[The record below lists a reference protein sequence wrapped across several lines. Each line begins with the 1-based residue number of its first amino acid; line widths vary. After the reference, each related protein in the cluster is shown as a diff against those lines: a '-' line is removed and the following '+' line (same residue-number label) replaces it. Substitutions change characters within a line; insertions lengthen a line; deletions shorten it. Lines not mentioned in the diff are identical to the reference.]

1 MADLFAPKLQAEV
14 AYERPI
20 QPVETPSAIGALA
33 GLGEFFVTQY
43 GREQAGGG
51 SKRATSIDPNLAVFQ
66 QGLERIEAIRDQK
79 GESAALIAE
88 RQLAKNFA
96 TAGIEFD
103 TDFQSVYTTTT
114 GRQWAGYGRDPEAF
128 MMENALQDSDVQ
140 ASFIASYAVLPED
153 ATDDQRIEYAI
164 GQKATVQAAADVIA
178 RSKAEAGYKWSVQTE
193 AAYAEAVDTFVNV
206 GMGGLVQTT
215 QSGQRVG
222 PQSIANLQAQW
233 AQYKVQL
240 SRPTAITDD
249 QWKATQAKITNV
261 DNMFTMLTKASSSD
275 VLFEEITTAFSDA
288 LLAEGGGS
296 TQSILAAASAIKDP
310 TSLMSLM
317 GSDPKT
323 FIMDVSK
330 SINLD
335 IAQPQLFGHILD
347 MNEVPLGGAIEGD
360 ATIPSLPPEVEAKI
374 SGLSPQEHFDALK
387 ASGKLTSLTDNNSL
401 QRPEGRQQFVENAA
415 SIGAVMM
422 SMENDEFLSSSFLR
436 QLVANPNFIQNI
448 SNLDGVDPEGAAVAR
463 TYVRSGLNTELVR
476 QERNLASIE
485 GNSLASWNGNNYD
498 LDMEAL
504 SQRASGIRI
513 QEFTRSLD
521 RYYGGDLAVAV
532 EDGFKRMTDV
542 TDVVQVAGLYNL
554 EQALDRRT
562 SIGVINETLNAL
574 STGEEVSAIVRD
586 VQEAVVPP
594 AIEGINVPEEV
605 RIDAPF
611 LNEVN
616 RVAEGIPGIDSTD
629 LLRIIGFETIGSFS
643 PSEKSRTSS
652 ATGLIQFLEKTAKGL
667 GTTTAELAA
676 MSREEQMKFVEAYL
690 KPYKNRIKN
699 FGDLY
704 MAIHYPRGIGKDDD
718 YVLYRR
724 GSDAYDANKNLDIS
738 KDGTVTRREAI
749 ARASS
754 FGVPQDQ
761 ITVEP
766 VSSAPMESLRPMA
779 RPTGEE
785 ATPAALPVAVRNYFA
800 EASEDTKRDLEE
812 KNIKPEDVVYFESE
826 AAAQAALEAGEYE
839 EGTFYLTN
847 EQPNILYRLFPKP
860 TL

>member
-193 AAYAEAVDTFVNV
+193 AAYAEAVDTFVNI
-206 GMGGLVQTT
+206 GMGGLIQTT

-249 QWKATQAKITNV
+249 QWKATQAKIANV

-296 TQSILAAASAIKDP
+296 TESILAAASAIKDP
-310 TSLMSLM
+310 TSLMNLM
-317 GSDPKT
+317 GGNVET
-323 FIMDVSK
+323 FVMDVSK

-335 IAQPQLFGHILD
+335 IAQPQLFGHILEQ
-347 MNEVPLGGAIEGD
+347 NEVPLGGAIEGD
-360 ATIPSLPPEVEAKI
+360 ATIQSLPPEVEAKI

-594 AIEGINVPEEV
+594 AIEGINVPEDV

-652 ATGLIQFLEKTAKGL
+652 ATGLIQFLESTAEGL

-724 GSDAYDANKNLDIS
+724 GSDAYDANKSLDIS

-779 RPTGEE
+779 RPTGE
-785 ATPAALPVAVRNYFA
+785 
-800 EASEDTKRDLEE
+800 
-812 KNIKPEDVVYFESE
+812 
-826 AAAQAALEAGEYE
+826 
-839 EGTFYLTN
+839 
-847 EQPNILYRLFPKP
+847 
-860 TL
+860 

>member
-206 GMGGLVQTT
+206 GMGGLIQTT

-240 SRPTAITDD
+240 SRPTGITDD
-249 QWKATQAKITNV
+249 QWKATQAKITSV

-296 TQSILAAASAIKDP
+296 TESILAAASAIKDP
-310 TSLMSLM
+310 TSLMNLM
-317 GSDPKT
+317 GGNVET
-323 FIMDVSK
+323 FVMDVSK

-335 IAQPQLFGHILD
+335 IAQPQLFGHILEQ
-347 MNEVPLGGAIEGD
+347 NEVPLGGAIEGD
-360 ATIPSLPPEVEAKI
+360 AIIQSLPPEVEAKI
-374 SGLSPQEHFDALK
+374 AGLSPQEHFDALK

-532 EDGFKRMTDV
+532 EDGFKRMYDV
-542 TDVVQVAGLYNL
+542 TDVIQVAGLYNL

-652 ATGLIQFLEKTAKGL
+652 ATGLIQFLESTAEGL

-724 GSDAYDANKNLDIS
+724 GSDAYSANKSLDVS
-738 KDGTVTRREAI
+738 GDGTVTRREAI

-761 ITVEP
+761 IAVEP

-779 RPTGEE
+779 RPTGE
-785 ATPAALPVAVRNYFA
+785 
-800 EASEDTKRDLEE
+800 
-812 KNIKPEDVVYFESE
+812 
-826 AAAQAALEAGEYE
+826 
-839 EGTFYLTN
+839 
-847 EQPNILYRLFPKP
+847 
-860 TL
+860 

>member
-317 GSDPKT
+317 GADAQT

-335 IAQPQLFGHILD
+335 IAQPQLFSHILD

-448 SNLDGVDPEGAAVAR
+448 SNLDGVDPEGAVVAR
-463 TYVRSGLNTELVR
+463 TYVRTGLNTELVR

-594 AIEGINVPEEV
+594 AVEGINVPEEV

-667 GTTTAELAA
+667 GTTTSELAA

-761 ITVEP
+761 IAVEP
-766 VSSAPMESLRPMA
+766 VSSAPMESLRPTA
-779 RPTGEE
+779 RPTGE
-785 ATPAALPVAVRNYFA
+785 
-800 EASEDTKRDLEE
+800 
-812 KNIKPEDVVYFESE
+812 
-826 AAAQAALEAGEYE
+826 
-839 EGTFYLTN
+839 
-847 EQPNILYRLFPKP
+847 
-860 TL
+860 

>member
-193 AAYAEAVDTFVNV
+193 AAYAEAVDTFVNI
-206 GMGGLVQTT
+206 GMGGLIQTT

-249 QWKATQAKITNV
+249 QWKATQAKIANV

-296 TQSILAAASAIKDP
+296 TESILAAASAIKDP
-310 TSLMSLM
+310 TSLMNLM
-317 GSDPKT
+317 GQDAMSY
-323 FIMDVSK
+323 IMDISK

-335 IAQPQLFGHILD
+335 IAQPQLFGHILEQ
-347 MNEVPLGGAIEGD
+347 NEVPLGGAIEGD
-360 ATIPSLPPEVEAKI
+360 VTIQSLPPEIETKI

-594 AIEGINVPEEV
+594 AIEGINVPEDV

-652 ATGLIQFLEKTAKGL
+652 ATGLIQFLESTAEGL

-724 GSDAYDANKNLDIS
+724 GSDAYDANKSLDVS

-779 RPTGEE
+779 RPTGE
-785 ATPAALPVAVRNYFA
+785 
-800 EASEDTKRDLEE
+800 
-812 KNIKPEDVVYFESE
+812 
-826 AAAQAALEAGEYE
+826 
-839 EGTFYLTN
+839 
-847 EQPNILYRLFPKP
+847 
-860 TL
+860 

>member
-193 AAYAEAVDTFVNV
+193 AAYAEAVDTFVNI

-249 QWKATQAKITNV
+249 QWKATQAKIANV

-317 GSDPKT
+317 GADAQT

-335 IAQPQLFGHILD
+335 IAQPQLFGHILEQ
-347 MNEVPLGGAIEGD
+347 NEVPLGGAIEGD
-360 ATIPSLPPEVEAKI
+360 ATIQSLPPEVEAKI

-724 GSDAYDANKNLDIS
+724 GSDAYDANKSLDVS
-738 KDGTVTRREAI
+738 GDGTVTRREAI

-779 RPTGEE
+779 RPTGE
-785 ATPAALPVAVRNYFA
+785 
-800 EASEDTKRDLEE
+800 
-812 KNIKPEDVVYFESE
+812 
-826 AAAQAALEAGEYE
+826 
-839 EGTFYLTN
+839 
-847 EQPNILYRLFPKP
+847 
-860 TL
+860 

>member
-317 GSDPKT
+317 GADAQT

-335 IAQPQLFGHILD
+335 IAQPQLFGHILEQ
-347 MNEVPLGGAIEGD
+347 NEVPLGGAIEGD
-360 ATIPSLPPEVEAKI
+360 ATIQSLPPEVEAKI
-374 SGLSPQEHFDALK
+374 AGLSPQEHFDALK

-498 LDMEAL
+498 LDMLAL
-504 SQRASGIRI
+504 SQRAARPRI

-532 EDGFKRMTDV
+532 EDGFKRMYDV
-542 TDVVQVAGLYNL
+542 TDVIQVAGLYNL

-724 GSDAYDANKNLDIS
+724 GSDAYDANKSLDIS

-779 RPTGEE
+779 RPTGE
-785 ATPAALPVAVRNYFA
+785 
-800 EASEDTKRDLEE
+800 
-812 KNIKPEDVVYFESE
+812 
-826 AAAQAALEAGEYE
+826 
-839 EGTFYLTN
+839 
-847 EQPNILYRLFPKP
+847 
-860 TL
+860 

>member
-33 GLGEFFVTQY
+33 GLGEFFVSQY
-43 GREQAGGG
+43 DREQAGGG
-51 SKRATSIDPNLAVFQ
+51 SKRATSIDPNLAVFAE
-66 QGLERIEAIRDQK
+66 GLKEIEGLRDK
-79 GESAALIAE
+79 RGEFDTAALIAE

-96 TAGIEFD
+96 VAGIEFD
-103 TDFQSVYTTTT
+103 TDYQNVYTATT
-114 GRQWAGYGRDPEAF
+114 GRPWAGYGRDPEAF
-128 MMENALQDSDVQ
+128 MMQNALQDSDVQ

-153 ATDDQRIEYAI
+153 ATDEQRIEYAI

-261 DNMFTMLTKASSSD
+261 DNMFTMLTTASSSD
-275 VLFEEITTAFSDA
+275 VLFEEITTAFSAA

-296 TQSILAAASAIKDP
+296 TESILAAASAIKDP
-310 TSLMSLM
+310 TSLMNLM
-317 GSDPKT
+317 GGNVET
-323 FIMDVSK
+323 FVMDVSK

-335 IAQPQLFGHILD
+335 IAQPQLFSHILD
-347 MNEVPLGGAIEGD
+347 MNEVPLGGEIEGD

-448 SNLDGVDPEGAAVAR
+448 SNLDGVDPEGAVVAR
-463 TYVRSGLNTELVR
+463 TYVRTGLNTELVR

-586 VQEAVVPP
+586 VQETVVPP
-594 AIEGINVPEEV
+594 AVEGINVPEEV

-652 ATGLIQFLEKTAKGL
+652 ATGLIQFLEKTAKDL
-667 GTTTAELAA
+667 GTTTSELAA

-724 GSDAYDANKNLDIS
+724 GSDAYKANKNLDIS

-761 ITVEP
+761 IAVEP

-779 RPTGEE
+779 RPTGE
-785 ATPAALPVAVRNYFA
+785 
-800 EASEDTKRDLEE
+800 
-812 KNIKPEDVVYFESE
+812 
-826 AAAQAALEAGEYE
+826 
-839 EGTFYLTN
+839 
-847 EQPNILYRLFPKP
+847 
-860 TL
+860 

>member
-193 AAYAEAVDTFVNV
+193 AAYAEAVDTFVNI
-206 GMGGLVQTT
+206 GMGGLIQTT

-249 QWKATQAKITNV
+249 QWKATQAKIANV

-296 TQSILAAASAIKDP
+296 TESILAAASAIKDP
-310 TSLMSLM
+310 TSLIDIM
-317 GSDPKT
+317 GQDARSY
-323 FIMDVSK
+323 IMDISK

-335 IAQPQLFGHILD
+335 IAQPQLFGHILEQ
-347 MNEVPLGGAIEGD
+347 NEVPLGGAIEGD
-360 ATIPSLPPEVEAKI
+360 ATIQSLPPEVEAKI

-532 EDGFKRMTDV
+532 EDGFKRMYDV
-542 TDVVQVAGLYNL
+542 TDVIQVAGLYNL

-574 STGEEVSAIVRD
+574 STDEEVSAIVRD

-724 GSDAYDANKNLDIS
+724 GSDAYDANKSLDVS
-738 KDGTVTRREAI
+738 GDGTVTRREAI

-779 RPTGEE
+779 RPTGE
-785 ATPAALPVAVRNYFA
+785 
-800 EASEDTKRDLEE
+800 
-812 KNIKPEDVVYFESE
+812 
-826 AAAQAALEAGEYE
+826 
-839 EGTFYLTN
+839 
-847 EQPNILYRLFPKP
+847 
-860 TL
+860 

>member
-1 MADLFAPKLQAEV
+1 
-14 AYERPI
+14 
-20 QPVETPSAIGALA
+20 
-33 GLGEFFVTQY
+33 
-43 GREQAGGG
+43 
-51 SKRATSIDPNLAVFQ
+51 
-66 QGLERIEAIRDQK
+66 
-79 GESAALIAE
+79 
-88 RQLAKNFA
+88 
-96 TAGIEFD
+96 
-103 TDFQSVYTTTT
+103 
-114 GRQWAGYGRDPEAF
+114 
-128 MMENALQDSDVQ
+128 
-140 ASFIASYAVLPED
+140 
-153 ATDDQRIEYAI
+153 
-164 GQKATVQAAADVIA
+164 
-178 RSKAEAGYKWSVQTE
+178 
-193 AAYAEAVDTFVNV
+193 
-206 GMGGLVQTT
+206 
-215 QSGQRVG
+215 
-222 PQSIANLQAQW
+222 
-233 AQYKVQL
+233 
-240 SRPTAITDD
+240 
-249 QWKATQAKITNV
+249 
-261 DNMFTMLTKASSSD
+261 
-275 VLFEEITTAFSDA
+275 
-288 LLAEGGGS
+288 
-296 TQSILAAASAIKDP
+296 
-310 TSLMSLM
+310 
-317 GSDPKT
+317 
-323 FIMDVSK
+323 MDVSK

-335 IAQPQLFGHILD
+335 IAQPQLFSHILEQ
-347 MNEVPLGGAIEGD
+347 NEVPLGGAIEGD
-360 ATIPSLPPEVEAKI
+360 ATIQSLPPEVEAKI

-574 STGEEVSAIVRD
+574 STNEEVSAIVRD

-667 GTTTAELAA
+667 GTTTTELAA

-690 KPYKNRIKN
+690 KPYKNRINN

-724 GSDAYDANKNLDIS
+724 GSDAYDANKSLDIS

-761 ITVEP
+761 IAVKP

-779 RPTGEE
+779 RPTEDESISQEVSVPKVFTE
-785 ATPAALPVAVRNYFA
+785 APSNINNPTVRK
-800 EASEDTKRDLEE
+800 ELE
-812 KNIKPEDVVYFESE
+812 NLGFKPEFTVSFNSMESFEK
-826 AAAQAALEAGEYE
+826 AKEAGIPP
-839 EGTFYLTN
+839 GTQLVVGSYDNLPIRFIEMLSNNNSIIKKTITG
-847 EQPNILYRLFPKP
+847 E
-860 TL
+860 

>member
-249 QWKATQAKITNV
+249 QWKATQAKITSV

-317 GSDPKT
+317 GADAQT

-335 IAQPQLFGHILD
+335 IAQPQLFGHILEQ
-347 MNEVPLGGAIEGD
+347 NEVPLGGAIEGD
-360 ATIPSLPPEVEAKI
+360 ATIQSLPPEVEAKI

-532 EDGFKRMTDV
+532 EDGFKRMYDV
-542 TDVVQVAGLYNL
+542 TDVIQVAGLYNL

-574 STGEEVSAIVRD
+574 STDEEVSAIVRD

-667 GTTTAELAA
+667 GTTTSELAA

-724 GSDAYDANKNLDIS
+724 GSDAYSANKSLDVS
-738 KDGTVTRREAI
+738 GDGTVTRREAI

-761 ITVEP
+761 IAVEP

-779 RPTGEE
+779 RPTGE
-785 ATPAALPVAVRNYFA
+785 
-800 EASEDTKRDLEE
+800 
-812 KNIKPEDVVYFESE
+812 
-826 AAAQAALEAGEYE
+826 
-839 EGTFYLTN
+839 
-847 EQPNILYRLFPKP
+847 
-860 TL
+860 

>member
-33 GLGEFFVTQY
+33 GLGEFFVSQY

-317 GSDPKT
+317 GADAQT

-335 IAQPQLFGHILD
+335 IAQPQLFGHILEQ
-347 MNEVPLGGAIEGD
+347 NEVPLGGAIEGD
-360 ATIPSLPPEVEAKI
+360 ATIQSLPPEVEAKI

-574 STGEEVSAIVRD
+574 STDEEVSAIVRD

-594 AIEGINVPEEV
+594 AVEGINVPEDV

-652 ATGLIQFLEKTAKGL
+652 ATGLIQFLESTAEGL
-667 GTTTAELAA
+667 GTTTSELAA

-724 GSDAYDANKNLDIS
+724 GSDAYDANKSLDIS

-761 ITVEP
+761 IAVEP

-779 RPTGEE
+779 RPTGE
-785 ATPAALPVAVRNYFA
+785 
-800 EASEDTKRDLEE
+800 
-812 KNIKPEDVVYFESE
+812 
-826 AAAQAALEAGEYE
+826 
-839 EGTFYLTN
+839 
-847 EQPNILYRLFPKP
+847 
-860 TL
+860 

>member
-249 QWKATQAKITNV
+249 QWKATQAKITSV

-317 GSDPKT
+317 GADAQT

-335 IAQPQLFGHILD
+335 IAQPQLFGHILEQ
-347 MNEVPLGGAIEGD
+347 NEVPLGGAIEGD
-360 ATIPSLPPEVEAKI
+360 ATIQSLPPEVEAKI

-532 EDGFKRMTDV
+532 EDGFKRMYDV
-542 TDVVQVAGLYNL
+542 TDVIQVAGLYNL

-574 STGEEVSAIVRD
+574 STDEEVSAIVRD

-667 GTTTAELAA
+667 GTTTSELAA

-724 GSDAYDANKNLDIS
+724 GSDAYDANKSLDVS
-738 KDGTVTRREAI
+738 GDGTVTRREAI

-779 RPTGEE
+779 RPTGE
-785 ATPAALPVAVRNYFA
+785 
-800 EASEDTKRDLEE
+800 
-812 KNIKPEDVVYFESE
+812 
-826 AAAQAALEAGEYE
+826 
-839 EGTFYLTN
+839 
-847 EQPNILYRLFPKP
+847 
-860 TL
+860 

>member
-193 AAYAEAVDTFVNV
+193 AAYAEAVDTFVNI
-206 GMGGLVQTT
+206 GMGGLIQTT

-249 QWKATQAKITNV
+249 QWKATQAKIANV

-296 TQSILAAASAIKDP
+296 TESILAAASAIKDP
-310 TSLMSLM
+310 TSLMNLM
-317 GSDPKT
+317 GGNVET
-323 FIMDVSK
+323 FVMDVSK

-335 IAQPQLFGHILD
+335 IAQPQLFGHILEQ
-347 MNEVPLGGAIEGD
+347 NEVPLGGAIEGD
-360 ATIPSLPPEVEAKI
+360 ATIQSLPPEVEAKI
-374 SGLSPQEHFDALK
+374 AGLSPQEHFDALK

-594 AIEGINVPEEV
+594 AIEGINVPEDV

-652 ATGLIQFLEKTAKGL
+652 ATGLIQFLESTAEGL

-724 GSDAYDANKNLDIS
+724 GSDAYDANKSLDIS

-779 RPTGEE
+779 RPTGE
-785 ATPAALPVAVRNYFA
+785 
-800 EASEDTKRDLEE
+800 
-812 KNIKPEDVVYFESE
+812 
-826 AAAQAALEAGEYE
+826 
-839 EGTFYLTN
+839 
-847 EQPNILYRLFPKP
+847 
-860 TL
+860 

>member
-33 GLGEFFVTQY
+33 GLGEFFVSQY
-43 GREQAGGG
+43 DREQAGGG
-51 SKRATSIDPNLAVFQ
+51 SKRATSIDPNLAVFAE
-66 QGLERIEAIRDQK
+66 GLKEIEGLRDK
-79 GESAALIAE
+79 RGEFDTAALIAE

-96 TAGIEFD
+96 VAGIEFD
-103 TDFQSVYTTTT
+103 TDYQNVYTATT
-114 GRQWAGYGRDPEAF
+114 GRPWAGYGRDPEAF
-128 MMENALQDSDVQ
+128 MMQNALQDSDVQ

-153 ATDDQRIEYAI
+153 ATDEQRIEYAI

-275 VLFEEITTAFSDA
+275 VLFEEITTAFSAA

-296 TQSILAAASAIKDP
+296 TESILAAASAIKDP
-310 TSLMSLM
+310 TSLMNLM
-317 GSDPKT
+317 GGNVET
-323 FIMDVSK
+323 FVMDVSK

-335 IAQPQLFGHILD
+335 IAQPQLFSHILD
-347 MNEVPLGGAIEGD
+347 MNEVPLGGEIEGD

-448 SNLDGVDPEGAAVAR
+448 SNLDGVDPEGAVVAR
-463 TYVRSGLNTELVR
+463 TYVRTGLNTELVR

-586 VQEAVVPP
+586 VQETVVPP
-594 AIEGINVPEEV
+594 AVEGINVPEEV

-652 ATGLIQFLEKTAKGL
+652 ATGLIQFLEKTAKDL
-667 GTTTAELAA
+667 GTTTSELAA

-724 GSDAYDANKNLDIS
+724 GSDAYKANKNLDIS

-761 ITVEP
+761 IAVEP

-779 RPTGEE
+779 RPTGE
-785 ATPAALPVAVRNYFA
+785 
-800 EASEDTKRDLEE
+800 
-812 KNIKPEDVVYFESE
+812 
-826 AAAQAALEAGEYE
+826 
-839 EGTFYLTN
+839 
-847 EQPNILYRLFPKP
+847 
-860 TL
+860 

>member
-33 GLGEFFVTQY
+33 GLGEFFVSQY

-249 QWKATQAKITNV
+249 QWKATQAKITSV

-275 VLFEEITTAFSDA
+275 VLFEEITTAFSAA

-310 TSLMSLM
+310 TSLMEQM
-317 GSDPKT
+317 GLKDPT
-323 FIMDVSK
+323 FIMSISK
-330 SINLD
+330 GLNLD
-335 IAQPQLFGHILD
+335 IAQPQLFGHILEQ
-347 MNEVPLGGAIEGD
+347 NEVPLGGAIEGD
-360 ATIPSLPPEVEAKI
+360 ATIQSLPPEVEAKI

-574 STGEEVSAIVRD
+574 STGESTVVSEPTAEEIA
-586 VQEAVVPP
+586 QEARSALDPTIEDVIPVIEDTAPISAGLIDRKEAGLGGYSSLFNNAERKDTAFKGYDVSTKTLGELYEFSNP
-594 AIEGINVPEEV
+594 SGPYGQYVKRVNPEDVTATPMGRYQFVGTTLKEVAERMGLDESTVFDQRTQDIMFLNHANHVIKNKSKPQQIAKLKSTWDGFKKLNDAELLQMIEEIEGSVV
-605 RIDAPF
+605 QQA
-611 LNEVN
+611 
-616 RVAEGIPGIDSTD
+616 
-629 LLRIIGFETIGSFS
+629 
-643 PSEKSRTSS
+643 
-652 ATGLIQFLEKTAKGL
+652 
-667 GTTTAELAA
+667 
-676 MSREEQMKFVEAYL
+676 
-690 KPYKNRIKN
+690 
-699 FGDLY
+699 
-704 MAIHYPRGIGKDDD
+704 
-718 YVLYRR
+718 
-724 GSDAYDANKNLDIS
+724 LDIPS
-738 KDGTVTRREAI
+738 RLA
-749 ARASS
+749 
-754 FGVPQDQ
+754 PQ
-761 ITVEP
+761 T
-766 VSSAPMESLRPMA
+766 SLRPMA
-779 RPTGEE
+779 RPTGE
-785 ATPAALPVAVRNYFA
+785 
-800 EASEDTKRDLEE
+800 
-812 KNIKPEDVVYFESE
+812 
-826 AAAQAALEAGEYE
+826 
-839 EGTFYLTN
+839 
-847 EQPNILYRLFPKP
+847 
-860 TL
+860 

>member
-33 GLGEFFVTQY
+33 GLGEFFVSQY
-43 GREQAGGG
+43 DREQAGGG
-51 SKRATSIDPNLAVFQ
+51 SKRATSIDPNLAVFAE
-66 QGLERIEAIRDQK
+66 GLKEIEGLRDK
-79 GESAALIAE
+79 RGEFDTAALIAE

-96 TAGIEFD
+96 VAGIEFD
-103 TDFQSVYTTTT
+103 TDYQNVYTATT
-114 GRQWAGYGRDPEAF
+114 GRPWAGYGRDPEAF
-128 MMENALQDSDVQ
+128 MMQNALQDSDVQ

-153 ATDDQRIEYAI
+153 ATDEQRIEYAI

-249 QWKATQAKITNV
+249 QWKATQAKIANV
-261 DNMFTMLTKASSSD
+261 DNMFTMLTTASSSD
-275 VLFEEITTAFSDA
+275 VLFEEITTAFSAA

-296 TQSILAAASAIKDP
+296 TESILAAASAIKDP
-310 TSLMSLM
+310 TSLMNLM
-317 GSDPKT
+317 GGNVET
-323 FIMDVSK
+323 FVMDVSK

-335 IAQPQLFGHILD
+335 IAQPQLFSHILD
-347 MNEVPLGGAIEGD
+347 MNEVPLGGEIEGD

-448 SNLDGVDPEGAAVAR
+448 SNLDGVDPEGAVVAR
-463 TYVRSGLNTELVR
+463 TYVRTGLNTELVR

-586 VQEAVVPP
+586 VQETVVPP
-594 AIEGINVPEEV
+594 AVEGINVPEEV

-667 GTTTAELAA
+667 GTTTSELAA

-724 GSDAYDANKNLDIS
+724 GSDAYDANKSLDVS

-754 FGVPQDQ
+754 FGVPEDQ
-761 ITVEP
+761 ITEEP

-779 RPTGEE
+779 RPTGE
-785 ATPAALPVAVRNYFA
+785 
-800 EASEDTKRDLEE
+800 
-812 KNIKPEDVVYFESE
+812 
-826 AAAQAALEAGEYE
+826 
-839 EGTFYLTN
+839 
-847 EQPNILYRLFPKP
+847 
-860 TL
+860 

>member
-193 AAYAEAVDTFVNV
+193 AAYAEAVDTFVNI
-206 GMGGLVQTT
+206 GMGGLIQTT
-215 QSGQRVG
+215 QSGQRLG

-249 QWKATQAKITNV
+249 QWKATQAKIANV
-261 DNMFTMLTKASSSD
+261 DNMFTMQTKASSSD

-296 TQSILAAASAIKDP
+296 TESILAAASAIRDP
-310 TSLMSLM
+310 TSLMNLM
-317 GSDPKT
+317 GGNVET
-323 FIMDVSK
+323 FVMDVSK

-335 IAQPQLFGHILD
+335 IAQPQLFGHILEQ
-347 MNEVPLGGAIEGD
+347 NEVPLGGAIEGD
-360 ATIPSLPPEVEAKI
+360 ATIQSLPPEAEAKI
-374 SGLSPQEHFDALK
+374 AGLSPQEHLDALK

-594 AIEGINVPEEV
+594 AIEGINVPEDV

-652 ATGLIQFLEKTAKGL
+652 ATGLIQFLESTAEGL

-724 GSDAYDANKNLDIS
+724 GSDAYNANKSLDVS

-779 RPTGEE
+779 RPTGE
-785 ATPAALPVAVRNYFA
+785 
-800 EASEDTKRDLEE
+800 
-812 KNIKPEDVVYFESE
+812 
-826 AAAQAALEAGEYE
+826 
-839 EGTFYLTN
+839 
-847 EQPNILYRLFPKP
+847 
-860 TL
+860 

>member
-33 GLGEFFVTQY
+33 GLGEFFVSQY

-317 GSDPKT
+317 GADAQT

-335 IAQPQLFGHILD
+335 IAQPQLFGHILEQ
-347 MNEVPLGGAIEGD
+347 NEVPLGGAIEGD
-360 ATIPSLPPEVEAKI
+360 ATIQSLPPEVEAKI

-574 STGEEVSAIVRD
+574 STDEEVSAIVRD

-594 AIEGINVPEEV
+594 AVEGINVPEDV

-652 ATGLIQFLEKTAKGL
+652 ATGLIQFLESTAEGL
-667 GTTTAELAA
+667 GTTTSELAA

-704 MAIHYPRGIGKDDD
+704 MAIHYPRGIGKDDN

-724 GSDAYDANKNLDIS
+724 GSDAYDANKSLDIS

-761 ITVEP
+761 IAVEP

-779 RPTGEE
+779 RPTGE
-785 ATPAALPVAVRNYFA
+785 
-800 EASEDTKRDLEE
+800 
-812 KNIKPEDVVYFESE
+812 
-826 AAAQAALEAGEYE
+826 
-839 EGTFYLTN
+839 
-847 EQPNILYRLFPKP
+847 
-860 TL
+860 

>member
-193 AAYAEAVDTFVNV
+193 AAYAEAVDTFVNI
-206 GMGGLVQTT
+206 GMGGLIQTT

-249 QWKATQAKITNV
+249 QWKATQAKIANV

-296 TQSILAAASAIKDP
+296 TESILAAASAIKDP
-310 TSLMSLM
+310 TSLMNLM
-317 GSDPKT
+317 GGNVET
-323 FIMDVSK
+323 FVMDVSK

-335 IAQPQLFGHILD
+335 IAQPQLFGHILEQ
-347 MNEVPLGGAIEGD
+347 NEVPLGGAIEGD
-360 ATIPSLPPEVEAKI
+360 ATIQSLPPEVEAKI

-594 AIEGINVPEEV
+594 AIEGINVPEDV

-652 ATGLIQFLEKTAKGL
+652 ATGLIQFLESTAEGL

-724 GSDAYDANKNLDIS
+724 GSDAYDANKSLDVS

-779 RPTGEE
+779 RPTGE
-785 ATPAALPVAVRNYFA
+785 
-800 EASEDTKRDLEE
+800 
-812 KNIKPEDVVYFESE
+812 
-826 AAAQAALEAGEYE
+826 
-839 EGTFYLTN
+839 
-847 EQPNILYRLFPKP
+847 
-860 TL
+860 

>member
-193 AAYAEAVDTFVNV
+193 AAYAEAVDTFVNI
-206 GMGGLVQTT
+206 GMGGLIQTT

-240 SRPTAITDD
+240 SRPTGITDD
-249 QWKATQAKITNV
+249 QWKATQAKITSV

-310 TSLMSLM
+310 TSLIDIM
-317 GSDPKT
+317 GQDARSY
-323 FIMDVSK
+323 IMDISK

-335 IAQPQLFGHILD
+335 IAQPQLFGHILEQ
-347 MNEVPLGGAIEGD
+347 NEVPLGGAIEGD
-360 ATIPSLPPEVEAKI
+360 ATIQSLPPEVEAKI

-498 LDMEAL
+498 LDMLAL
-504 SQRASGIRI
+504 SQRAARPRI

-532 EDGFKRMTDV
+532 EDGFKRMYDV
-542 TDVVQVAGLYNL
+542 TDVIQVAGLYNL

-724 GSDAYDANKNLDIS
+724 GSDAYDANKSLDIS

-761 ITVEP
+761 IAVEP

-779 RPTGEE
+779 RPTGE
-785 ATPAALPVAVRNYFA
+785 
-800 EASEDTKRDLEE
+800 
-812 KNIKPEDVVYFESE
+812 
-826 AAAQAALEAGEYE
+826 
-839 EGTFYLTN
+839 
-847 EQPNILYRLFPKP
+847 
-860 TL
+860 